1 MQSRKTLWAL
11 AAGLAF
17 VGLSFILLYQKASE
31 IERRSTPQDVLVAAK
46 FIPPHTHL
54 KPGLVVHKSIPEAF
68 VNPGTLTDLRQVDG
82 LVSLVPL
89 SAGEQIQANKFGRS
103 GETLS
108 WALEPGFRAF
118 TLPVDESTGVGGLL
132 HPGDRVDLLVK
143 GTLGGRETA
152 GFLYQNLGVLAVGGQ
167 TASPDGPSSDDSRGL
182 GGSYNH
188 VTLSVSPDQA
198 ETLFFLE
205 SRAVLSLVLRGEG
218 DDAEVRFPALGET
231 ELYQK
236 LSKSAGKTSNP

>member
-1 MQSRKTLWAL
+1 MQSRNTLWAL

-17 VGLSFILLYQKASE
+17 GGLAFILLYQKASE

-54 KPGLVVHKSIPEAF
+54 KPGLVIHKSIPEAF
-68 VNPGTLTDLRQVDG
+68 VNPGTLTDLHQVEG

-118 TLPVDESTGVGGLL
+118 TLAVDESTGVGGLL

-167 TASPDGPSSDDSRGL
+167 TASPDGPPAEDTHALSGA
-182 GGSYNH
+182 YNH
-188 VTLSVSPDQA
+188 VTLSVSPEQA
-198 ETLFFLE
+198 ETLFFLA
-205 SRAVLSLVLRGEG
+205 SRSVLSLVLRGEG
-218 DDAEVRFPALGET
+218 DETEVHLPALGES

-236 LSKSAGKTSNP
+236 LSKTGGKSNNP